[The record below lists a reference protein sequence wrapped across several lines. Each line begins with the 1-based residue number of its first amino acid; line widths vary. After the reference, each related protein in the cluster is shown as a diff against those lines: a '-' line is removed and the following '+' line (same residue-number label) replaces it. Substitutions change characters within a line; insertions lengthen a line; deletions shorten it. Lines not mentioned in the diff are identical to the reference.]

1 MKKKHQRETDGETD
15 QQMGT
20 RTKMGSHK
28 HMDVQVTVTVN
39 LDTGDLKTAPGKILA

>member
-1 MKKKHQRETDGETD
+1 
-15 QQMGT
+15 MGT
-20 RTKMGSHK
+20 RTKTRSDR